1 MAEFIKFITEPRRE
15 FALPSVETSSKVLGA
30 FELSEIL
37 IVKKWQKSDEV
48 KVVLTVPYNWFAG
61 NILPS
66 EDPSSSSAQLSRA
79 RYFVIRD
86 EYGEQLCYHLQD
98 YRVME
103 KNGGMAKIEVSGG
116 DARVHSET
124 MTSAP
129 NTSGEDWTGIR
140 TYLLERLFRRLC
152 NAPAEGM
159 AAWQRLPITSLGDS
173 MPTAEEQAQGF
184 LPLGSIEFMEL
195 YTIGAPDPLPIAPAL
210 EELYGY
216 LLDYEVAPVNRWG
229 ADGTESPWWK
239 WMLRGRVSRRALF
252 SESDGSLII
261 NGTAGT
267 NTQTETMSYAS
278 KDYVRARY
286 AGGTNQ
292 GRVNLRGPWAGFV
305 ADSANPPEG
314 ANVNNFLTARARSA
328 TLRNKRVTFDFTL
341 NFSKIGIK
349 PIIGMSTF
357 ARIGD
362 LVYRVNVDEIA
373 SSYSAERGWMT
384 TAPVFLSQDSVRIA
398 SIKDGPYIEFT
409 VNTTNTFSIP
419 TCFSTASSFKWTVEV
434 DGVFYG
440 EYQGVSAATSNGIP
454 VNFTVPGSHT
464 IRIYDTTGEY
474 NVGWAR
480 AFGFSSSTSGAGIT
494 ANRNRLTRVMKDSD
508 WGHLLTAE
516 DTGVNFRRW
525 QFYNCTMLTSSY
537 LESMPASV
545 KTVRNW
551 SYSWQYY
558 GCTRLENA
566 SIESMGSG
574 VETIEQYYRDSQYY
588 NCTAL
593 QEASIEDC
601 SKNLKTVDSFYK
613 TAQFARSSVTTA
625 PDEKFFASTSVGE
638 GFRLRQFDNCSEL
651 VHVGREAF
659 VANCS
664 FGKRFRQDQF
674 INCIA
679 LDLPAEE
686 ASMNGVQNNVE
697 AENLV
702 SDGYR
707 GQQYLGCISLR
718 KAAVERS
725 NVSVTTY
732 RPSQY
737 QGCTNLTEASPEA
750 SSVTILVTNR
760 GINGFRRSQYSGCS
774 ALLVAPEEQAPT
786 VINGCSYYRYKQYQ
800 NCVSLTKSP
809 AEKFKVA
816 STNNNFDYFRMDQ
829 YRGCTGITEAGD
841 ELVDITSTSIASG
854 GMSNFRRGQYRDCTA
869 LILPPNPSSGHDTAY
884 GAFFRAEQFMGCI
897 NLDEMQE
904 EYDYNMRAS
913 TGLQSQYEGCVRL
926 KNENSGKLEKYFSA
940 VYIGEGFR
948 TRQFFGCSSMKY
960 PLIEHTN
967 VLNRALTTG
976 GREYQY
982 ANCTALLATSPEQPT
997 GGTTGQTPTAPRG
1010 AYRTGQ
1016 YQNCTGLVDY
1026 KEPKLEIGLRG
1037 LAVTYGAS
1045 FRANQ
1050 FQNTPATNV
1059 AGNRVKFVDGVEA
1072 IPGTNVP
1079 NDIY

>member
-48 KVVLTVPYNWFAG
+48 KVVLTVPYTWFAG

-66 EDPSSSSAQLSRA
+66 EDPTSSSAQLSRA

-103 KNGGMAKIEVSGG
+103 KNGRMAKIEVSGG

-195 YTIGAPDPLPIAPAL
+195 YTIGSPDPLPIAPAL

-440 EYQGVSAATSNGIP
+440 EYQGVSSFSSNGIP
-454 VNFTVPGSHT
+454 VNFSVPGSHT

-474 NVGWAR
+474 NIGWAR
-480 AFGFSSSTSGAGIT
+480 AFGFSSSASGAGNA
-494 ANRNRLTRVMKDSD
+494 ANRNKLTRVLKDPD
-508 WGHLLTAE
+508 HGHLLSAE
-516 DTGVNFRRW
+516 DNGINFRSH
-525 QFYNCTMLTSSY
+525 QFYNCAMLTNSY
-537 LESMPASV
+537 AESMPSSV
-545 KTVRNW
+545 KTIR
-551 SYSWQYY
+551 SGAYYWQYY
-558 GCTRLENA
+558 GCTRLESA
-566 SIESMGSG
+566 STESMGSG
-574 VETIEQYYRDSQYY
+574 VETIEGNYRLGQYYGTSS
-588 NCTAL
+588 L
-593 QEASIEDC
+593 QEAAIEDC
-601 SKNLKTVDSFYK
+601 SAVLKNVLYSFKELQYS
-613 TAQFARSSVTTA
+613 RSSIRVKT
-625 PDEKFFASTSVGE
+625 DEKFYASSSVANYFRREQFKDCSDLVSVGK
-638 GFRLRQFDNCSEL
+638 
-651 VHVGREAF
+651 EAF

-664 FGKRFRQDQF
+664 FGWSFRQGQF
-674 INCIA
+674 SGCYSLNF
-679 LDLPAEE
+679 PAEE
-686 ASMNGVQNNVE
+686 AFMTGIQNATY
-697 AENLV
+697 AESNW
-702 SDGYR
+702 DRGYR
-707 GQQYLGCISLR
+707 GSQYSGCWSL
-718 KAAVERS
+718 KESAVERS
-725 NVSVTTY
+725 NVSVTAY
-732 RPSQY
+732 RPNQY
-737 QGCTNLTEASPEA
+737 SGCTSIVKAGAEA
-750 SSVTILVTNR
+750 SSVTLLKQDGGGR
-760 GINGFRRSQYSGCS
+760 ASFRRSQYFGCTS
-774 ALLVAPEEQAPT
+774 LVEAPEEAAPT
-786 VINGCSYYRYKQYQ
+786 VIAGCDYYRAYQ
-800 NCVSLTKSP
+800 FKNCVSLKKSP
-809 AEKFKVA
+809 QEKFKKTTGQIFN
-816 STNNNFDYFRMDQ
+816 SLREEQFM
-829 YRGCTGITEAGD
+829 GCSSLSEAGAEFID
-841 ELVDITSTSIASG
+841 LHSTGGGGIASR
-854 GMSNFRRGQYRDCTA
+854 FRFAQYRDCVE
-869 LILPPNPSSGHDTAY
+869 LINPPTPSSNHTGV
-884 GAFFRAEQFMGCI
+884 FSIFRAEQFMGCVKLI
-897 NLDEMQE
+897 SMQA
-904 EYDYNMRAS
+904 EYSYEVS
-913 TGLQSQYEGCVRL
+913 SGSLTSQYEGCVAL
-926 KNENSGKLEKYFSA
+926 KNESSNNLELYKVTGYMQA
-940 VYIGEGFR
+940 GFR
-948 TRQFFGCSSMKY
+948 ARQFYGCSSMKY
-960 PLIEHTN
+960 PLVEPSEPIN
-967 VLNRALTTG
+967 QALTTG

-997 GGTTGQTPTAPRG
+997 VDQGGTPTLPRG

-1026 KEPKLEIGLRG
+1026 KEPKLEIGQRG
-1037 LAVTYGAS
+1037 LTVTYGAA